1 MIRKKYL
8 LTAVFLAA
16 VLSLS
21 VCGCTDNSIPET
33 ELEVCKGLSIETLP
47 SFTLADSSF
56 TYREDGSRE
65 SYKVLS
71 FTDSEALKLEE
82 LAANWNNTPVITTY
96 SNFYDY
102 VHILPETSLENVQ
115 KKLTSLDDD
124 RSVKYIFV
132 DKTDDFKS
140 KYETQ
145 IKEYLSA
152 AGSKD
157 ESGTIGSSGFFFEEN
172 DPRTPDYAV
181 GFCCAFYT
189 PGDHVLYFYQYE
201 PAYSEH
207 NVICAANS

>member
-157 ESGTIGSSGFFFEEN
+157 ESGTIGSSGFSLRKTIREHPIMLLVF
-172 DPRTPDYAV
+172 AV
-181 GFCCAFYT
+181 HSILPGIMFCIFIST
-189 PGDHVLYFYQYE
+189 NRRIQ
-201 PAYSEH
+201 S
-207 NVICAANS
+207 IM